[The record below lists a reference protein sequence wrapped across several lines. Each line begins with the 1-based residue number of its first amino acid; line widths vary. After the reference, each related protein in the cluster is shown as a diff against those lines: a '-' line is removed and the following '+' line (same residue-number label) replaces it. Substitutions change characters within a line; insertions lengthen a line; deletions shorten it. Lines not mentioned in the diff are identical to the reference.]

1 MRNLLKEIYGEK
13 MNEETILAFEEL
25 AKGSVNKH
33 DQMSHKNA
41 YVITYGDTISSDKTG
56 IETVSGFLDSH
67 YENKIS
73 DIHILPMY
81 PYTSDDGF
89 SVVDFLEID
98 SRVGTWESIG
108 KVSGKYRLMY
118 DFVANHISQES
129 EWFKEY
135 LKGNEKYQEYFTEKE
150 EGFDYSNVT
159 RPRALPLFYQ
169 YENGKEV
176 WATFSKDQ
184 VDINFKSP
192 LVLLELTKILVEYIN
207 RGATSIRLDAIGF
220 IWKESGTTCIHLD
233 NAHKIIKVWRK
244 LIDQIAPNVQII
256 TETNVPHLENISYY
270 GNGSDEA
277 HQVYQFTLPPL
288 TLFTFLNGDSTKFN
302 EWAKT
307 IKLPSDS
314 ATFFNFL
321 ASHDGIGMRPV
332 EGILSNDEIQ
342 SLVDHTQ
349 ANGGLLGLKNLPDGT
364 TSVYELNCCYFD
376 AIKDKNVS
384 EEMNI
389 SRFLAAHFILISV
402 VGVPAIYINS
412 LLGSTN
418 YYEGVEESGI
428 NRRINRQKYE
438 LDALVKDIEN
448 SEFRTRIINEL
459 NALLSARTTN
469 SDFNP
474 YVDQEIVDMNSS
486 VICIKRQNTTALVNV
501 TNAEVEVPV
510 NGVDIITNKEFNGKL
525 APYQYVWVK

>member
-1 MRNLLKEIYGEK
+1 MRKLLTEIYGDK
-13 MNEETILAFEEL
+13 INEETLLAFEGL
-25 AKGSVNKH
+25 SKGNVRENDK
-33 DQMSHKNA
+33 MSHKNT
-41 YVITYGDTISSDKTG
+41 YVITYGDTITSEKTG
-56 IETVSGFLDSH
+56 IETVSAFLDS
-67 YENKIS
+67 YYKNKIS

-89 SVVDFLEID
+89 SVVDFLKID
-98 SRVGTWESIG
+98 ESVGTWTSIE
-108 KVSGKYRLMY
+108 KVSHKYRLMY

-135 LKGNEKYQEYFTEKE
+135 LAGNEKYQEFFTEKE
-150 EGFDYSNVT
+150 EGFDYSNVV
-159 RPRALPLFYQ
+159 RPRALPLFYK
-169 YENGKEV
+169 YENGKEI

-192 LVLLELTKILVEYIN
+192 VVLLELTKILVEYIN
-207 RGATSIRLDAIGF
+207 KGATSIRLDAIGF

-233 NAHKIIKVWRK
+233 KAHKIIKVWRQLVDK
-244 LIDQIAPNVQII
+244 IAPNVQII
-256 TETNVPHLENISYY
+256 TETNVPHLENISYF

-321 ASHDGIGMRPV
+321 SSHDGIGMRPV
-332 EGILSNDEIQ
+332 EGILTNDEIK

-349 ANGGLLGLKNLPDGT
+349 VNGGLLGLKNLPDGT
-364 TSVYELNCCYFD
+364 TSVYELNVCYFD
-376 AIKDKNVS
+376 AIKDKDLS
-384 EEMNI
+384 EELNI
-389 SRFLAAHFILISV
+389 SRFLAAHFILMSV

-438 LDALVKDIEN
+438 FSELVNDIEN
-448 SEFRTRIINEL
+448 SEFRTRVINEM
-459 NALLSARTTN
+459 NTLLAARTTN
-469 SDFNP
+469 SDFDP
-474 YVDQEIVDMNSS
+474 YVDQEIVDVNSS
-486 VICIKRQNTTALVNV
+486 VICIKRQNTTAIVNV

-510 NGVDIITNKEFNGKL
+510 KGLDMITNKEFDGKL
-525 APYQYVWVK
+525 SPYQYVWVK